1 MLDVKFIKE
10 NEKLVKENMKK
21 KFQKDKIGLVDDVI
35 GLDAKWRKL
44 KYDEDKLR
52 GDRNKV
58 SKEINELKKSKK
70 DAKKEIKRAK
80 EIPGKIEKIQV
91 KRKKLEG
98 EIKGILMKI
107 PNVIHDSV
115 PLGKDDS
122 ENVEAK
128 KYGVPR
134 KFGFEVKDH
143 AQAMENLGMADF
155 DSSGRVAGTGFYYI
169 EDKIA
174 LLNMALINYARD
186 IMVKKGYRYVETP
199 LMLREEIIDRV
210 TDLNDKKNMIYLV
223 EDEPKM
229 AMIGTSEHSL
239 IGRFVDQEISEKE
252 LPIKHTS
259 YSMCFRKEIG
269 SHGLDEK
276 GLFRAHQFNKVEMI
290 VICKPDVKESE
301 KFYKEMQ
308 DITIEVFKGLEVPVR
323 ILKIC
328 SGDLGDLKYEQVDV
342 EAWSPRTKKYYEVGS
357 CSNLTESQARKLN
370 ITTRIKGERKTPH
383 TLNNTVIATSRALK
397 AIIENH
403 QQKDGSIKI
412 PKALWKYTGFR
423 EIKVGK

>member
-1 MLDVKFIKE
+1 MLGIKFIKE
-10 NEKLVKENMKK
+10 NEEFVKENIKK
-21 KFQKDKIGLVDDVI
+21 KFQKEKISLVDKII
-35 GLDAKWRKL
+35 ELDEKWRKM

-52 GDRNKV
+52 GDRNKI
-58 SKEINELKKSKK
+58 SKEINELKKLGK
-70 DAKKEIKRAK
+70 DVKKEMKKATN
-80 EIPGKIEKIQV
+80 IPGKINKSEE
-91 KRKKLEG
+91 KRKKLEK
-98 EIKGILMKI
+98 EIWKIQTEI
-107 PNVIHDSV
+107 PNIISKRV
-115 PLGKDDS
+115 PIGKNSS
-122 ENVEAK
+122 ENVEIK
-128 KYGVPR
+128 KYGKPK
-134 KFGFEVKDH
+134 KFSFKVKDH
-143 AQAMENLGMADF
+143 AQAMEDLGMADF
-155 DSSGRVAGTGFYYI
+155 DSSARVSGTGFYYL

-186 IMVKKGYRYVETP
+186 IMVKKGYRYIETP
-199 LMLREEIIDRV
+199 LLLREEIIDSV
-210 TDLNDKKNMIYLV
+210 TDLNDKHNMIYLV
-223 EDEPKM
+223 DDEPKM
-229 AMIGTSEHSL
+229 ALIGTSEHSM
-239 IGRFVDQEISEKE
+239 IGRFVNQEINEKG

-301 KFYKEMQ
+301 KFYQEMQ
-308 DITIEVFKGLEVPVR
+308 DITIEVFKGLEIPTR

-328 SGDLGDLKYEQVDV
+328 SGDLGDLKYEQIDV
-342 EAWSPRTKKYYEVGS
+342 EAWSPRTNKYYEVGS

-370 ITTRIKGERKTPH
+370 ITTRINGERKIPH

-412 PKALWKYTGFR
+412 PKALWKYTRFK
-423 EIKVGK
+423 EIKKK